1 MCSSFLRALVAAA
14 TITLKREK
22 QRERDA
28 IRTTEN

>member
-1 MCSSFLRALVAAA
+1 LVAAA